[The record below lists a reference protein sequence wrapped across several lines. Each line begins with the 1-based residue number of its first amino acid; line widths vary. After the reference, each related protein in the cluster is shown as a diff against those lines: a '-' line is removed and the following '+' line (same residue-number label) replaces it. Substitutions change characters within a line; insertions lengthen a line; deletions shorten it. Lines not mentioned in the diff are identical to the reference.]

1 MTILTEAQTQEGKFG
16 VDPVCGMSVDR
27 ADAREHDLA
36 IVFADREYRFCGPGC
51 RAAFLHDPVT
61 FAIAGRDTP

>member
-1 MTILTEAQTQEGKFG
+1 MTTLMEATKRESTLD